1 MPWGMQFISQESSFV
16 SHCTY
21 ILASIMNIG
30 FRYEKNVINIK
41 LKSYMYNVMDMAHK
55 SEYLPNSM
63 YFLLHLCNVL
73 RIVDTC
79 TCTPILMY

>member
-30 FRYEKNVINIK
+30 FQYEKNVINIK
-41 LKSYMYNVMDMAHK
+41 LKSYVYNVMDMANK
-55 SEYLPNSM
+55 SE
-63 YFLLHLCNVL
+63 
-73 RIVDTC
+73 
-79 TCTPILMY
+79 